1 MIFCFCLG
9 HHQVGGR
16 SSGCRGEVLLQM
28 LRPQTSSPTV
38 QGVLLAPQQPV
49 HVSGPTEVRGI
60 PPARGMEVTVLLP
73 LPKPPPPPL
82 PPTPIPPYLGYD

>member
-1 MIFCFCLG
+1 
-9 HHQVGGR
+9 
-16 SSGCRGEVLLQM
+16 M

-60 PPARGMEVTVLLP
+60 PPPRGMEVTASSPLP
-73 LPKPPPPPL
+73 LPKPPL
-82 PPTPIPPYLGYD
+82 PPHLGY